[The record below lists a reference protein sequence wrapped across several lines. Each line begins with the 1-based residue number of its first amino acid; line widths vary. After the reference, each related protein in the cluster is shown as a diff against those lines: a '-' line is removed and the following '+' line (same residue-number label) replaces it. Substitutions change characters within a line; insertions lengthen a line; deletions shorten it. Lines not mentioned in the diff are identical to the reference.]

1 MARIGRLPMINAR
14 GLMVVGMVGLAL
26 TAICR
31 AAESP
36 SKPLGTYD
44 CRDIRR
50 AVALFPS
57 VWVAEKAAR
66 AAGASDRQ
74 IAEARKCLSR

>member
-1 MARIGRLPMINAR
+1 MINAR

-36 SKPLGTYD
+36 SKPIGQYD
-44 CRDIRR
+44 CRDIRA
-50 AVALFPS
+50 AVALFS
-57 VWVAEKAAR
+57 SIAAAEKAAR

-74 IAEARKCLSR
+74 IAEAKRCLSR

>member
-1 MARIGRLPMINAR
+1 
-14 GLMVVGMVGLAL
+14 MVVGMVGLAL

-36 SKPLGTYD
+36 SKPIGQYD
-44 CRDIRR
+44 CRDIRA
-50 AVALFPS
+50 AVALFS
-57 VWVAEKAAR
+57 SIREAERYAR
-66 AAGASDRQ
+66 AAGATDKQ